1 MARDSDSPPDV
12 GETCGEARAWRGPR
26 RWAHGA
32 RYQVGEHMRSW
43 IKRFEGHGC
52 ERREGAHLPCRCRR
66 GGKGWEEVDMR
77 PRVQQ
82 RPGEGWGGTS
92 VMVEGFSRKVQRWT
106 GILSIVGTRTSHV
119 FREEGYHVF
128 HGVPS
133 GLLELGDKERKGR
146 QDGAHGK
153 LRRF

>member
-82 RPGEGWGGTS
+82 RPGDGWWGDE
-92 VMVEGFSRKVQRWT
+92 VLVEVLVEGISKKGAAVDRDSFDCWYAYESCVSGR
-106 GILSIVGTRTSHV
+106 GIPYVPWCTVRAFGVGR
-119 FREEGYHVF
+119 
-128 HGVPS
+128 
-133 GLLELGDKERKGR
+133 
-146 QDGAHGK
+146 
-153 LRRF
+153 